1 MTRYAEH
8 TSVPADRSRA
18 EIDRVLSKY
27 GASGFGYSWERR
39 EVAINPVPVYGPKT
53 EQRDF
58 AAIVFQFK
66 ERRVRLDVP
75 MPTAREAGTTQ
86 RAEAQTRQRWRAL
99 LLVIKAKLE
108 AVESGIV
115 SFDSEFLAQLVLPD
129 GRTVAD
135 DVVPKVVDAYANHS
149 MPALLPIY
157 SQTAI
162 DA

>member
-1 MTRYAEH
+1 MSRYAQN

-18 EIDRVLSKY
+18 EIDKILTRY

-39 EVAINPVPVYGPKT
+39 EVPINPVPVYGPKT

-75 MPTAREAGTTQ
+75 MPTAREAGTAE
-86 RAEAQTRQRWRAL
+86 RAERATRQRWRAL

-108 AVESGIV
+108 AVESGI
-115 SFDSEFLAQLVLPD
+115 STLEQEFLAHVVTES
-129 GRTVAD
+129 GRTIGEIIIPQISEAVQAGR
-135 DVVPKVVDAYANHS
+135 
-149 MPALLPIY
+149 LLPAKG
-157 SQTAI
+157 S
-162 DA
+162 D

>member
-1 MTRYAEH
+1 MSRYAQN

-18 EIDRVLSKY
+18 EIDKILTRY

-39 EVAINPVPVYGPKT
+39 EVPINPVPVYGPKT

-75 MPTAREAGTTQ
+75 MPTAREAGTAE
-86 RAEAQTRQRWRAL
+86 RAERATRQRWRAL

-108 AVESGIV
+108 AVESGI
-115 SFDSEFLAQLVLPD
+115 STLEQEFLAHVVTES
-129 GRTVAD
+129 GRTIGEIIIPQISEAVRAGR
-135 DVVPKVVDAYANHS
+135 
-149 MPALLPIY
+149 LLPAKG
-157 SQTAI
+157 SE
-162 DA
+162 

>member
-1 MTRYAEH
+1 MSRYAQN

-18 EIDRVLSKY
+18 EIDKILTRY

-58 AAIVFQFK
+58 AAIVFRFK

-75 MPTAREAGTTQ
+75 MPTAREAGTAE
-86 RAEAQTRQRWRAL
+86 RAERATRQRWRAL

-108 AVESGIV
+108 AVESGI
-115 SFDSEFLAQLVLPD
+115 STLEQEFLANIVTES
-129 GRTVAD
+129 GRTIGEVIVPRISEAVA
-135 DVVPKVVDAYANHS
+135 S
-149 MPALLPIY
+149 GRLLPAKG
-157 SQTAI
+157 SE
-162 DA
+162 

>member
-1 MTRYAEH
+1 MSRYAQN

-18 EIDRVLSKY
+18 EIDKILTRY

-75 MPTAREAGTTQ
+75 MPTAREAGTAE
-86 RAEAQTRQRWRAL
+86 RAERATRQRWRAL

-108 AVESGIV
+108 AVESGI
-115 SFDSEFLAQLVLPD
+115 STLEQEFLAHVVTES
-129 GRTVAD
+129 GRTIGEIIIPQISEAVRAGR
-135 DVVPKVVDAYANHS
+135 
-149 MPALLPIY
+149 LLPAKG
-157 SQTAI
+157 SE
-162 DA
+162 

>member
-1 MTRYAEH
+1 MSRYAEN

-18 EIDRVLSKY
+18 EIDRVLSRY

-66 ERRVRLDVP
+66 ARRVRLDVP
-75 MPTAREAGTTQ
+75 MPTAREAGTTE
-86 RAEAQTRQRWRAL
+86 RAERASRQRWRAL

-108 AVESGIV
+108 AVESGI
-115 SFDSEFLAQLVLPD
+115 STLEQEFLANIVTD
-129 GRTVAD
+129 SGRTIGEI
-135 DVVPKVVDAYANHS
+135 VVPRFSEAVAAGR
-149 MPALLPIY
+149 LLPAAGE
-157 SQTAI
+157 SEAQ
-162 DA
+162 